1 MARKIGADCGAG
13 EENKMAESEVK
24 EIEVKERKRKPNF
37 SSLEISVITES
48 VIKHID
54 VIQSK
59 LTNNITNPQKSQ
71 VWEEITKEVNAVGRA
86 NRSVQEIKD
95 KWKNLHSTAI
105 KEFSNYKKEYKK
117 TGGGPPPKPPSRS
130 SEQIIEIFEDTPAF
144 SGLERFETGGSEGLG
159 EKAYVNISLFYWSCD
174 FLESCSF
181 VRHFWYVFIW
191 EPFVGHFK
199 IST

>member
-1 MARKIGADCGAG
+1 M
-13 EENKMAESEVK
+13 
-24 EIEVKERKRKPNF
+24 
-37 SSLEISVITES
+37 
-48 VIKHID
+48 D

-59 LTNNITNPQKSQ
+59 LTNNITNKKKSQ

-117 TGGGPPPKPPSRS
+117 TGGGPPPKPPSQS

-144 SGLERFETGGSEGLG
+144 SGLEGFETGGSEGLG

-191 EPFVGHFK
+191 EPFVEHFK

>member
-1 MARKIGADCGAG
+1 
-13 EENKMAESEVK
+13 
-24 EIEVKERKRKPNF
+24 
-37 SSLEISVITES
+37 
-48 VIKHID
+48 
-54 VIQSK
+54 
-59 LTNNITNPQKSQ
+59 
-71 VWEEITKEVNAVGRA
+71 VNAVGRA

-95 KWKNLHSTAI
+95 KWKNLHSTAK

-117 TGGGPPPKPPSRS
+117 TGGGPPPKPPSQS

-144 SGLERFETGGSEGLG
+144 SGLGGFETGGGEGLG

-181 VRHFWYVFIW
+181 VLHFWYVFIW
-191 EPFVGHFK
+191 EPFVEHFK